1 MSARAEDPGW
11 GPVIRKL
18 PLLMVPVVGMLRL
31 ARETNGLVAMRI
43 LWVVF
48 VNAIVL
54 IGIVVVVLGDEL
66 EGGVDSSVALV
77 ATAGVGVLAQ
87 LLGPRFV
94 SEPDVSSAEV
104 FVASLQR
111 WFFSRVAFAE
121 VAALFG
127 FVMFVLS
134 TSGLVY
140 LVGAAISLAGMIDAA
155 PTRRRLAALQRRADA
170 EGGAID
176 VLAVLQQG
184 GLTR

>member
-1 MSARAEDPGW
+1 MNDGVEDPGW
-11 GPVIRKL
+11 APVIRKL
-18 PLLMVPVVGMLRL
+18 PLLLVPVVGMFRL
-31 ARETNGLVAMRI
+31 TKETNGLLAMRI

-54 IGIVVVVLGDEL
+54 IGVVVVILGDEF
-66 EGGVDSSVALV
+66 EGGVDSSVALA

-94 SEPDVSSAEV
+94 SEPDVSSAQA
-104 FVASLQR
+104 FVPSLQR

-134 TSGLVY
+134 TSRLVY
-140 LVGAAISLAGMIDAA
+140 LVGAVISLAGMIDAA
-155 PTRRRLAALQRRADA
+155 PTRGRLAALQRRADA
-170 EGGAID
+170 EGSRID
-176 VLAVLQQG
+176 VSAALQQG